1 MKYIKLFIL
10 IASVSLFA
18 ACSDDSLDSKSIF
31 DTQNKEEQND
41 FDKWLKTNYVDTY
54 NIRFNYRYSDKETDN
69 NYNLAPADFN
79 KSKALAIMVKHI
91 WLDAY
96 KEVMGDQFMKTYSP
110 RVMQLVGS
118 AAYDSQSSIVMGTA
132 EGGLKVT
139 LYNVNIIDVDNP
151 IIDPENPFVDKEQ
164 GTYDLNYWFFHT
176 MNHEFCHILTQKKN
190 YSTEFQTVSAG
201 KYQTSGWVNVKDEEA
216 PSMGFV
222 SGYASGEYNE
232 DFAEIFAQYV
242 THSEAAWQKILSAG
256 IVYETDEN
264 GDYVLDA
271 DGNPI
276 VKDASGYKAIIQKF
290 NILKEYFA
298 NTWGMD
304 ITKLREVILRRTE
317 EVKAMDLETLK

>member
-54 NIRFNYRYSDKETDN
+54 NIRFNYRYSDKETNN

-151 IIDPENPFVDKEQ
+151 IIDSENPFVDKKK

-201 KYQTSGWVNVKDEEA
+201 KYQTSGWVNVEDKEA

-232 DFAEIFAQYV
+232 DDAEIFAQYV
-242 THSEAAWQKILSAG
+242 THSEAAWQ
-256 IVYETDEN
+256 
-264 GDYVLDA
+264 
-271 DGNPI
+271 
-276 VKDASGYKAIIQKF
+276 
-290 NILKEYFA
+290 
-298 NTWGMD
+298 
-304 ITKLREVILRRTE
+304 
-317 EVKAMDLETLK
+317 

>member
-69 NYNLAPADFN
+69 KYNLAPADFN

-96 KEVMGDQFMKTYSP
+96 KEVMGDQFMRTYSP

-151 IIDPENPFVDKEQ
+151 IIDPENPFVDKKKV
-164 GTYDLNYWFFHT
+164 HT
-176 MNHEFCHILTQKKN
+176 I
-190 YSTEFQTVSAG
+190 
-201 KYQTSGWVNVKDEEA
+201 
-216 PSMGFV
+216 
-222 SGYASGEYNE
+222 
-232 DFAEIFAQYV
+232 
-242 THSEAAWQKILSAG
+242 
-256 IVYETDEN
+256 
-264 GDYVLDA
+264 
-271 DGNPI
+271 
-276 VKDASGYKAIIQKF
+276 
-290 NILKEYFA
+290 
-298 NTWGMD
+298 
-304 ITKLREVILRRTE
+304 
-317 EVKAMDLETLK
+317 